1 MLFPLSIY
9 HIMILGVDTQQSIMQ
24 SVVLCVVLNSNT
36 ITYIKDKT
44 HVAMWINVQ
53 WLFLGDYKKTIE

>member
-36 ITYIKDKT
+36 ITYIKHKT